1 MEIPKY
7 KQIFN
12 NFKKNNTPLPK
23 ILLKINQQ
31 NKDIEKILLEM
42 DKNYALKNLIPKKK
56 KKIENKTRNKNSS
69 LKDEEAREKIDFGPV
84 TYLTYK
90 ENIEDDI
97 NLRRY
102 NFEFLRQ
109 KVLNSKNFR
118 IGFFDKNF
126 KNIKKFQLKHDN
138 KNKENYSDKTCY
150 KNKNRININ
159 IIPYEEVKNKN
170 DKKENFKNGNSNR
183 IKYDKTNENFN
194 ILETGSNS
202 NRDFNNLK
210 STFSEIKNIFPINEN
225 TKENNTNESE
235 LNFIIDNIT
244 NLTTKKNHSNKNNSL
259 TTRTNLTNYSS
270 RNYTSTKN
278 IPVNYSITNYFDKK
292 RPVDLKEITI
302 KNKSKTSSNFN
313 DYKDLFKY
321 YRINNNILN
330 ISNGNINTNI
340 NNTQV
345 NPFLLLNKEII
356 NIDDM
361 AQTHKKKLNL
371 TAKKK
376 LNMKFIEKLIKKNNK
391 TNSIIE
397 ILTNGNKRKIKLR
410 TNFNKIK
417 KQVEHLSIVDKVEK
431 YSDSNPTEILK
442 SFNDHYNSKSEKIGI
457 SDKNITLK
465 NGKIYQ
471 KSKSDSKKLSI
482 RISQNCDEIYKLAEQ
497 ILIDRFYF
505 EEKDSKCNRLLEKIK
520 KEKIDLSVNKK

>member
-1 MEIPKY
+1 MEKPKY

-12 NFKKNNTPLPK
+12 NFKKNSTPLPK

-31 NKDIEKILLEM
+31 NKNIEKILLEM
-42 DKNYALKNLIPKKK
+42 DKNYTLKKQIPKKK
-56 KKIENKTRNKNSS
+56 KKIENKTRNKNPT

-90 ENIEDDI
+90 ENIEDDM

-109 KVLNSKNFR
+109 KVLKSKNFR
-118 IGFFDKNF
+118 IGFFDKSF

-138 KNKENYSDKTCY
+138 KDKKNYSDKTCY
-150 KNKNRININ
+150 KNNNRININ
-159 IIPYEEVKNKN
+159 VIPYEEDKNKN
-170 DKKENFKNGNSNR
+170 DKKEIFKNDNSNE
-183 IKYDKTNENFN
+183 IKYDKRSENYN
-194 ILETGSNS
+194 ILETGSNI

-210 STFSEIKNIFPINEN
+210 STFSEINNIFPINEN
-225 TKENNTNESE
+225 TKEKNANESE
-235 LNFIIDNIT
+235 INFIIDNIT
-244 NLTTKKNHSNKNNSL
+244 NLTNRKCHSNKNNSL

-278 IPVNYSITNYFDKK
+278 IPINYSITNYLDKK
-292 RPVDLKEITI
+292 RPVDLKEIT
-302 KNKSKTSSNFN
+302 NKSKTSSNFN

-321 YRINNNILN
+321 YRTNNNFLN
-330 ISNGNINTNI
+330 ISNANINTNI

-361 AQTHKKKLNL
+361 AQSHKKKLNR

-376 LNMKFIEKLIKKNNK
+376 LNMKFIEKLIKKNNN

-397 ILTNGNKRKIKLR
+397 ILTNGKKRKIKLR

-442 SFNDHYNSKSEKIGI
+442 SFNDHYNSKCEKIGI

-482 RISQNCDEIYKLAEQ
+482 RISQNCDEIYKLVEQ

-505 EEKDSKCNRLLEKIK
+505 EEKDSKCKRLLEKIK

>member
-1 MEIPKY
+1 
-7 KQIFN
+7 
-12 NFKKNNTPLPK
+12 
-23 ILLKINQQ
+23 
-31 NKDIEKILLEM
+31 M

-397 ILTNGNKRKIKLR
+397 ILTNGKKRKIKLR